1 MTELELLEKSKLIG
15 LMKYIIG
22 FGLDQEDTIT
32 ADPWTPWP
40 FP

>member
-1 MTELELLEKSKLIG
+1 MTELELLEETKILG
-15 LMKYIIG
+15 LLKYIIG
-22 FGLDQEDTIT
+22 FGLSNEEVIT